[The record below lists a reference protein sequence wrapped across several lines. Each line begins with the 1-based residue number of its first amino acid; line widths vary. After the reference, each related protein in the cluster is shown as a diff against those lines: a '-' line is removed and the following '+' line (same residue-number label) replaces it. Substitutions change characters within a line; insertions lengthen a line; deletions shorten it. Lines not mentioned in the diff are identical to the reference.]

1 MKTQVLV
8 VGAGPVGLTMAIEL
22 ARYGVAVRIVDKAAQ
37 RTDKS
42 KALVIWS
49 RTLELMDRAG
59 CTPALIAAG
68 APALGANIFAGG
80 RPLAR
85 VTFEGIESAYAF
97 ALMIPQSET
106 ERVLETHLERLGVR
120 VERSVEATGFTQGP
134 DDVDITLRNDRG
146 EAETLTV
153 DWLVGC
159 DGAHSMVRHGLNTTF
174 EGDTVPADFLLAD
187 VHLAGQ
193 PTPPMELAIYWH
205 AEGLIAIFP
214 ITPGR
219 ARVIAD
225 LGPSASPTPPTPTL
239 EQIQAILD
247 RRGPGGIAASDPVW
261 LSGFRINER
270 KVAHYSQGRVFVA
283 GDAAHVHSPAG
294 GQGMNTG
301 MQDAINLAWKLA
313 LTCRGEAGPAL
324 LESYDPERGAVG
336 EKVIADARRMMQVAM
351 LRNPAA
357 QAARNFAGHFLLGLP
372 PVNEA
377 MARNFSEITIGYPHS
392 PLNGR
397 DAPGIG
403 GPAPGERLA
412 PVKGQTPVGAG
423 ATPRFALFAVPSEP
437 VNALLARRP
446 DLLEPALRP
455 PVTEMGMWLVRPDG
469 YIACVARE
477 GDAAAIE
484 RYLEG
489 LAA

>member
-1 MKTQVLV
+1 
-8 VGAGPVGLTMAIEL
+8 
-22 ARYGVAVRIVDKAAQ
+22 
-37 RTDKS
+37 
-42 KALVIWS
+42 
-49 RTLELMDRAG
+49 
-59 CTPALIAAG
+59 
-68 APALGANIFAGG
+68 
-80 RPLAR
+80 
-85 VTFEGIESAYAF
+85 
-97 ALMIPQSET
+97 
-106 ERVLETHLERLGVR
+106 
-120 VERSVEATGFTQGP
+120 
-134 DDVDITLRNDRG
+134 
-146 EAETLTV
+146 
-153 DWLVGC
+153 
-159 DGAHSMVRHGLNTTF
+159 
-174 EGDTVPADFLLAD
+174 
-187 VHLAGQ
+187 
-193 PTPPMELAIYWH
+193 MELAIYWH

-247 RRGPGGIAASDPVW
+247 RRGPGGITASDPVW

-313 LTCRGEAGPAL
+313 LVCRGEAGPAL

-336 EKVIADARRMMQVAM
+336 EKVIADARRMMQAAM

-357 QAARNFAGHFLLGLP
+357 QAVRNFAGHFLLGLP

-392 PLNGR
+392 PMNGR

-403 GPAPGERLA
+403 GPSPGERLA
-412 PVKGQTPVGAG
+412 PVAGQTPVGAG
-423 ATPRFALFAVPSEP
+423 ATPRFALFAMPSAP

-469 YIACVARE
+469 YIACVAQE